1 MNKKWNSKIKIN
13 VGSQSPFNALAV
25 GLNSASDT
33 TEGEFIIN
41 LKYNAFSTKKNFY
54 CSATN
59 FAFRI
64 LVFFKIKDEIPN
76 VEVMIGLN
84 GEDKPRYSCAYRL
97 SKRSVNKLRE
107 NKVSIFWDQWSISR
121 VTFNDG
127 ELNELVI

>member
-1 MNKKWNSKIKIN
+1 MSVLSTNN
-13 VGSQSPFNALAV
+13 L
-25 GLNSASDT
+25 
-33 TEGEFIIN
+33 IIFFD
-41 LKYNAFSTKKNFY
+41 FSSSLSVNGW
-54 CSATN
+54 N